1 MARDGLFIQPL
12 LLPRVGALVCRSH
25 TIRRPRRMP
34 VPNEAEE
41 LPALGCELTYFPIDV
56 DDDIL
61 ILERESPADS
71 RPVDE

>member
-1 MARDGLFIQPL
+1 
-12 LLPRVGALVCRSH
+12 
-25 TIRRPRRMP
+25 MP

>member
-1 MARDGLFIQPL
+1 
-12 LLPRVGALVCRSH
+12 
-25 TIRRPRRMP
+25 MP

-41 LPALGCELTYFPIDV
+41 LPALGCELTSHTYFPIDV